1 MMLGGGDENTNNAD
15 PTKIIDELKKYMENK
30 SLVSSFEE
38 KINDTF
44 KPQKDKLNNIQSDL
58 SSTTDKTNILNIL
71 HKNNNILH
79 GQQQVAKLK
88 VRQQI
93 S

>member
-1 MMLGGGDENTNNAD
+1 MLGGGDENTNNAD